1 MTQGLALKL
10 KNLIEE
16 KNFSVQ
22 GLEKKAGL
30 KINAVRNI
38 LTGHS
43 KKPSADLVM
52 AVAKALDYPVGDLLG
67 EEASLAQENALVLK
81 NICFPCHTLLSDTLV
96 LIVKMYAQN
105 KEDVNAQDLMSMT
118 QEIYQ
123 YSQEN
128 NKGNL
133 DEKFAKWLLNKRF
146 L

>member
-10 KNLIEE
+10 KTLIEE

-30 KINAVRNI
+30 KTNAVRNV

-43 KKPSADLVM
+43 KKPSAELVM
-52 AVAKALDYPVGDLLG
+52 AIAIALDYPVGYLLG
-67 EEASLAQENALVLK
+67 ERPADQDDTQNLNNISFSCPALLGETLAC
-81 NICFPCHTLLSDTLV
+81 I
-96 LIVKMYAQN
+96 IKMYAHH
-105 KEDVNAQDLMSMT
+105 KEEVKARDLLSLT
-118 QEIYQ
+118 QEIYT

-128 NKGNL
+128 TEGKL
-133 DEKFAKWLLNKRF
+133 DKKFAQWLLKKQF